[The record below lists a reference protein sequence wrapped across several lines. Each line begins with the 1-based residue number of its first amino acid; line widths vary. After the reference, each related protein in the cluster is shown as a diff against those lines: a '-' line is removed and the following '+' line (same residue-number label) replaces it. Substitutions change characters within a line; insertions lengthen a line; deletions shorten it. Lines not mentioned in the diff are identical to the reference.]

1 MADMERDILAVL
13 LDVLLGKKLI
23 TETVHNKA
31 KNKLNSTLDFSN
43 FLEYSVCCQKEG
55 NDDGCTKNP

>member
-13 LDVLLGKKLI
+13 LDVLLDKNLI
-23 TETVHNKA
+23 TETVHDKA
-31 KNKLNSTLDFSN
+31 KNKMNSTLAFSS

-55 NDDGCTKNP
+55 NDNGCTKNP